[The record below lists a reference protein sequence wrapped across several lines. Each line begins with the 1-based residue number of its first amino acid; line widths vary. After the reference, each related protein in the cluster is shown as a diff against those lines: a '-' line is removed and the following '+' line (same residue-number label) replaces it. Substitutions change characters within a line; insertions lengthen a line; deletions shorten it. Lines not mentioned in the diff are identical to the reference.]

1 MSRERRRTRQRT
13 STRPSRAGERH
24 EVVAD
29 AIAHGGHVV
38 ARLAVVEERG
48 TSVSKP
54 GVVVFVRHA
63 LPGER
68 VVVEITEGR
77 EGDRFLR
84 GDAVEVLEAS
94 PHRVPEPCPYA
105 VHVAFG
111 GCDFQLLDPAHQRDL
126 KTAVVREQLSRL
138 AGLEVDVEVEP
149 VEPVLGWRSRMQYVD
164 LPGGARGLR
173 KHRSHEV
180 VAVDRCLIDAGLPP
194 TRREQVREHT
204 FAVDPDGFWQPHVS
218 APEVLVDAL
227 LEALRPQPGES
238 VVDLYS
244 GVGLFAAFLADAV
257 GPDAEVEAVEGDR
270 RAAAHAADNL
280 GRETVAADVLEWLE
294 SGVGPDHA
302 DLVVLDPPRTGAKRR
317 VVEGIVRLSPR
328 AVGYV
333 ACDPAAL
340 ARDVAIFAEHGYA
353 LSGLRAFDL
362 FPMTHHV
369 ECVALLERT

>member
-1 MSRERRRTRQRT
+1 
-13 STRPSRAGERH
+13 
-24 EVVAD
+24 
-29 AIAHGGHVV
+29 
-38 ARLAVVEERG
+38 
-48 TSVSKP
+48 
-54 GVVVFVRHA
+54 VVVFVRHA

-94 PHRVPEPCPYA
+94 PHRVPAPCPYA
-105 VHVAFG
+105 GPGACG
-111 GCDFQLLDPAHQRDL
+111 GCDFQHVEPAHQRDL

-180 VAVDRCLIDAGLPP
+180 VAVERCLIDAGLPP
-194 TRREQVREHT
+194 TEVEQVRERT
-204 FAVDPDGFWQPHVS
+204 FGVDPDGFWQPHVS
-218 APEVLVDAL
+218 APEVLGEAL

-244 GVGLFAAFLADAV
+244 GVGLFAAFLADVV

-294 SGVGPDHA
+294 SGLGPDHA

-353 LSGLRAFDL
+353 LTGLRAFDL

-369 ECVALLERT
+369 ESVALLERT